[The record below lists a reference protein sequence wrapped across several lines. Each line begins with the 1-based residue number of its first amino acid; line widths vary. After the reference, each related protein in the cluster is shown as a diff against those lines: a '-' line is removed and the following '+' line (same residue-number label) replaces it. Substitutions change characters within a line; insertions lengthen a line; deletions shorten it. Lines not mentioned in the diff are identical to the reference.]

1 MTVCTAVGKL
11 RDSNLITEQKQATA
25 RGRHPLRIEP
35 SDRLHS
41 GMVCLTATEATFV
54 LCDQR
59 NQVIERGVLPY
70 NPTLPPEGNLAV
82 LRQRW
87 EACLHAHQ
95 KRDRGIGFGVI
106 LHSSLAPTEIFTR
119 QMREILRPNVIRREE
134 DLISEALSRPEYE
147 KGALYLSLTD
157 PMGACMVLRG
167 RATALTPCQGQTE
180 GETPLDA
187 LVSAACETARLLS
200 PSAVVV
206 EGDCGDRTYRQGIRR
221 LTSRFSSASL
231 ARVRLE
237 MAEPLSVAERG
248 MLWTLRRHYAGRI
261 RLRSKIK
268 S

>member
-1 MTVCTAVGKL
+1 MKRFKRSATSAEEETLRAVLTQVLLENANTRNRIAERLGVSPMTVCTAVGKL

-41 GMVCLTATEATFV
+41 GMVCLTATEATFA

-106 LHSSLAPTEIFTR
+106 LHSSLAPTEFFTR

-134 DLISEALSRPEYE
+134 DAGVIVLIDDRYDTDRYRALFPEHWP
-147 KGALYLSLTD
+147 SLQYA
-157 PMGACMVLRG
+157 GN
-167 RATALTPCQGQTE
+167 
-180 GETPLDA
+180 
-187 LVSAACETARLLS
+187 AAE
-200 PSAVVV
+200 
-206 EGDCGDRTYRQGIRR
+206 
-221 LTSRFSSASL
+221 L
-231 ARVRLE
+231 AEV
-237 MAEPLSVAERG
+237 VAEFWNG
-248 MLWTLRRHYAGRI
+248 I
-261 RLRSKIK
+261 S
-268 S
+268 